1 METYV
6 AYTNFYI
13 VTFVSEFVFQKCQ
26 RIITIFWKYSKLYLT
41 KTFTDMA
48 SDFILMVMY
57 SAFGYSKH
65 ILFSMVVNVEEN
77 ESWEG
82 SRNYS
87 HFFKKK
93 KKNPNGENTWM
104 IWKTFSKFPPFWLNL
119 WFFSS
124 FCLYLPSLSDVYTVL
139 ADPTLLERQC
149 FPQRLLPPSSTL
161 AALSIP
167 KLSSTFSLEILHLCL
182 AKRVVGPIVTFLD
195 LLKYGASI
203 PFVQDMFKW

>member
-65 ILFSMVVNVEEN
+65 TLFSMVVCEEEN

-82 SRNYS
+82 NRNYS
-87 HFFKKK
+87 HFFKEKPGGK
-93 KKNPNGENTWM
+93 ILEWYEKPFQNSLHFDLTSD
-104 IWKTFSKFPPFWLNL
+104 FFPV
-119 WFFSS
+119 SVS
-124 FCLYLPSLSDVYTVL
+124 IYLPYLMY
-139 ADPTLLERQC
+139 
-149 FPQRLLPPSSTL
+149 
-161 AALSIP
+161 I
-167 KLSSTFSLEILHLCL
+167 LCL
-182 AKRVVGPIVTFLD
+182 LTPLSWKGSVSPKD
-195 LLKYGASI
+195 SSH
-203 PFVQDMFKW
+203 PHPP

>member
-1 METYV
+1 MEIYV

-93 KKNPNGENTWM
+93 KKKPQWE
-104 IWKTFSKFPPFWLNL
+104 KYLNDMKNL
-119 WFFSS
+119 FKI
-124 FCLYLPSLSDVYTVL
+124 PS
-139 ADPTLLERQC
+139 
-149 FPQRLLPPSSTL
+149 
-161 AALSIP
+161 
-167 KLSSTFSLEILHLCL
+167 IL
-182 AKRVVGPIVTFLD
+182 T
-195 LLKYGASI
+195 
-203 PFVQDMFKW
+203 

>member
-48 SDFILMVMY
+48 SDFYLNGNV

-65 ILFSMVVNVEEN
+65 TLFSMVVCEEEN

-82 SRNYS
+82 NRNYS
-87 HFFKKK
+87 HFFKEKPGGK
-93 KKNPNGENTWM
+93 ILEWYEKPFQNSLHFDLTSD
-104 IWKTFSKFPPFWLNL
+104 FFPV
-119 WFFSS
+119 SVS
-124 FCLYLPSLSDVYTVL
+124 IYLPYLMY
-139 ADPTLLERQC
+139 
-149 FPQRLLPPSSTL
+149 
-161 AALSIP
+161 I
-167 KLSSTFSLEILHLCL
+167 LCL
-182 AKRVVGPIVTFLD
+182 LTPLSWKGSVSPKD
-195 LLKYGASI
+195 SSH
-203 PFVQDMFKW
+203 PHPP

>member
-1 METYV
+1 MEIYV

-48 SDFILMVMY
+48 SDFYLNGNV

-65 ILFSMVVNVEEN
+65 TLFSMVVCEEEN

-82 SRNYS
+82 NRNYS
-87 HFFKKK
+87 HFFKEKPGGK
-93 KKNPNGENTWM
+93 ILEWYEK
-104 IWKTFSKFPPFWLNL
+104 PFQNSLHFDL
-119 WFFSS
+119 TSDFFSS

-167 KLSSTFSLEILHLCL
+167 KLSSTFSLEILHQCL
-182 AKRVVGPIVTFLD
+182 AKRVVGPIVTFLN
-195 LLKYGASI
+195 LLKYGAPI
-203 PFVQDMFKW
+203 PFVQGIF